1 MLADIGLDLPSG
13 CGSYWINVPTFNS
26 SATTMN
32 MMDMFGKMKEVQ
44 SRMKD
49 AQEGL
54 RNITE
59 TGDAGAGLVKVTVNG
74 LKNVLS
80 IEIDPDLIKPDDR
93 EMLQDLIVAATNKAM
108 GNIETKT
115 REHLRQATEG
125 LLPNIP
131 GLNLDGLM

>member
-1 MLADIGLDLPSG
+1 
-13 CGSYWINVPTFNS
+13 
-26 SATTMN
+26 

-49 AQEGL
+49 AQETL
-54 RNITE
+54 RNVTE
-59 TGDAGAGLVKVTVNG
+59 TGDSGAGLVKVTVNG

-80 IEIDPDLIKPDDR
+80 IEIDPDLIKSSATPDDDR
-93 EMLQDLIVAATNKAM
+93 EMLQDLIVAATNIAM
-108 GNIETKT
+108 ANVETKA

-131 GLNLDGLM
+131 GLNLDGLLS

>member
-1 MLADIGLDLPSG
+1 
-13 CGSYWINVPTFNS
+13 
-26 SATTMN
+26 MN

-49 AQEGL
+49 AQETL
-54 RNITE
+54 SAVTE
-59 TGDAGAGLVKVTVNG
+59 TGESGAGLVKVTVNG
-74 LKNVLS
+74 LKNVLK
-80 IEIDPDLIKPDDR
+80 IDIDPDLIKSNAPADR

-108 GNIETKT
+108 GNVETKA
-115 REHLRQATEG
+115 REHLKQATEG

>member
-1 MLADIGLDLPSG
+1 MAH
-13 CGSYWINVPTFNS
+13 GSTHRLINSLTKD
-26 SATTMN
+26 MN

-49 AQEGL
+49 AQETL
-54 RNITE
+54 RNVTE
-59 TGDAGAGLVKVTVNG
+59 TGDSGAGLVKVTVNG

-80 IEIDPDLIKPDDR
+80 IEIYPDLIRPEDR
-93 EMLQDLIVAATNKAM
+93 EMLQDLIVAATNIAM
-108 GNIETKT
+108 TNVETKA

>member
-1 MLADIGLDLPSG
+1 
-13 CGSYWINVPTFNS
+13 
-26 SATTMN
+26 MN

>member
-1 MLADIGLDLPSG
+1 
-13 CGSYWINVPTFNS
+13 
-26 SATTMN
+26 MN

-49 AQEGL
+49 AQQNL
-54 RNITE
+54 SAVTE
-59 TGDAGAGLVKVTVNG
+59 TGDAGAGMVKVTVNG

-80 IEIDPDLIKPDDR
+80 IEIDPDLIKPEDR
-93 EMLQDLIVAATNKAM
+93 EMLQDLIVAATNKAI
-108 GNIETKT
+108 GAVETKA

>member
-1 MLADIGLDLPSG
+1 
-13 CGSYWINVPTFNS
+13 
-26 SATTMN
+26 MN

-49 AQEGL
+49 AQETL
-54 RNITE
+54 SAVTE
-59 TGDAGAGLVKVTVNG
+59 TGESGAGLVKVTVNG
-74 LKNVLS
+74 LKNVLK
-80 IEIDPDLIKPDDR
+80 IEIDPDLIKSNAAADR

-108 GNIETKT
+108 GNVETKA
-115 REHLRQATEG
+115 REHLKQATEG

>member
-1 MLADIGLDLPSG
+1 VSRLLAGANYKLA
-13 CGSYWINVPTFNS
+13 NS
-26 SATTMN
+26 LTNSMN

-49 AQEGL
+49 AQETL
-54 RNITE
+54 RNVTE
-59 TGDAGAGLVKVTVNG
+59 TGDAGAGMVKVTVNG

-80 IEIDPDLIKPDDR
+80 VEIDPDLIRAEDR

-108 GNIETKT
+108 GTIETKA

>member
-1 MLADIGLDLPSG
+1 
-13 CGSYWINVPTFNS
+13 
-26 SATTMN
+26 
-32 MMDMFGKMKEVQ
+32 MDMFGKMKEVQ

-49 AQEGL
+49 AQQNL
-54 RNITE
+54 SAVTE
-59 TGDAGAGLVKVTVNG
+59 TGDAGAGMVKVTVNG

-80 IEIDPDLIKPDDR
+80 IEIDPDLIKPEDR
-93 EMLQDLIVAATNKAM
+93 EMLQDLIVAATNKAI
-108 GNIETKT
+108 GAVETKA

>member
-1 MLADIGLDLPSG
+1 
-13 CGSYWINVPTFNS
+13 
-26 SATTMN
+26 
-32 MMDMFGKMKEVQ
+32 MFGKMKEVQ

-49 AQEGL
+49 AQQNL
-54 RNITE
+54 SAVTE
-59 TGDAGAGLVKVTVNG
+59 TGDAGAGMVKVTVNG

-80 IEIDPDLIKPDDR
+80 IDIDPDLIKVEDR
-93 EMLQDLIVAATNKAM
+93 EMLQDLIVAATNKAI
-108 GNIETKT
+108 GAVETKA

>member
-1 MLADIGLDLPSG
+1 
-13 CGSYWINVPTFNS
+13 
-26 SATTMN
+26 MN

-49 AQEGL
+49 AQETL
-54 RNITE
+54 RTVTE

-80 IEIDPDLIKPDDR
+80 IEIDPDIIKADDR
-93 EMLQDLIVAATNKAM
+93 EMLQDLIVAATNKALA
-108 GNIETKT
+108 NVETKA

-131 GLNLDGLM
+131 GLNLDGLMS

>member
-1 MLADIGLDLPSG
+1 
-13 CGSYWINVPTFNS
+13 
-26 SATTMN
+26 MN

-49 AQEGL
+49 AQETL
-54 RNITE
+54 STVVE
-59 TGDAGAGLVKVTVNG
+59 TGESGAGMVKVTVNG
-74 LKNVLS
+74 LKNVLKV
-80 IEIDPDLIKPDDR
+80 EIDPDLIKSSNDADR

-108 GNIETKT
+108 ANVDTKA

-131 GLNLDGLM
+131 GLNLDGLMS